1 VLQALTASQQ
11 RRVASCNSAVTT
23 TLRAA
28 TAPRYE
34 LQQRHSSNATL
45 RAVAA
50 LRCEVQPCC
59 VARRNSVATLLRC
72 EAQQRRNVAALRI
85 AEASWRAA
93 PKMTSTSVRA
103 SSTIAAK
110 HYNAIATFE

>member
-1 VLQALTASQQ
+1 M
-11 RRVASCNSAVTT
+11 
-23 TLRAA
+23 
-28 TAPRYE
+28 
-34 LQQRHSSNATL
+34 
-45 RAVAA
+45 
-50 LRCEVQPCC
+50 
-59 VARRNSVATLLRC
+59 LRC

-85 AEASWRAA
+85 AEASCRAA